1 MTPKIA
7 IVGSRGFKRLDLIR
21 SALENM
27 MPCEV
32 VSGGA
37 PGVDREAERLAQE
50 LHCPTRIFPAD
61 WKGQGRD
68 AGKIRNKEIVDYC
81 DALLIFWDG
90 DSPGTQHVL
99 ALAMIEQKPL
109 ILTLLNPDGQVS
121 CAKRNW
127 P

>member
-1 MTPKIA
+1 MDKIA

-21 SALENM
+21 AALGQM
-27 MPCEV
+27 LPCEV

-37 PGVDREAERLAQE
+37 PGVDREAERLARE
-50 LHCPTRIFPAD
+50 LRCPVRIFPAD
-61 WKGQGRD
+61 WQSLGRE
-68 AGKIRNKEIVDYC
+68 AGLIRNKEIVDYC

-90 DSPGTQHVL
+90 DSPGTKHTL
-99 ALAMIEQKPL
+99 ALAMIEKKPL
-109 ILTLLNPDGQVS
+109 ILTMLNPDGQVS

>member
-1 MTPKIA
+1 MDKIA

-21 SALENM
+21 AALGQM
-27 MPCEV
+27 LPCEV

-37 PGVDREAERLAQE
+37 KGVDQEAERLARE
-50 LHCPTRIFPAD
+50 LRCPVRIFPAD
-61 WKGQGRD
+61 WKELGRE
-68 AGKIRNKEIVDYC
+68 AGLIRNKEIVDYC

-90 DSPGTQHVL
+90 NSPGTKHTL
-99 ALAMIEQKPL
+99 ALAMIEKKPL